1 MPQQYNEEYEKAQN
15 LNPLLSTY
23 HIGAIMTVLK
33 KVPECHFALV
43 DQFTRSP
50 YIKMSWKERFLV
62 FLFILIRR
70 EKRIWPWRQPQF

>member
-33 KVPECHFALV
+33 KFRNVILPWL
-43 DQFTRSP
+43 TNLPGLLTS
-50 YIKMSWKERFLV
+50 KMSWKERFLV

>member
-33 KVPECHFALV
+33 K
-43 DQFTRSP
+43 SSG
-50 YIKMSWKERFLV
+50 MSFC
-62 FLFILIRR
+62 
-70 EKRIWPWRQPQF
+70 PG

>member
-33 KVPECHFALV
+33 KFRNV
-43 DQFTRSP
+43 
-50 YIKMSWKERFLV
+50 
-62 FLFILIRR
+62 IL
-70 EKRIWPWRQPQF
+70 PWLTNLPGLLTSK